1 MLSQFIN
8 WRTALAIIAI
18 AIVSGTVFYSNYLS
32 KKIAADER
40 KKVNVWVQALKTRG
54 NSTEPSAIEL
64 TNTITAENTA
74 IPIIGTNEKDI
85 PLGPNDYSNLDSNKV
100 KLDSNY
106 LKNKIQEFKNQHDPI
121 TVEISKEPLLINKYY
136 YGDSALLKEVR
147 YYPIIQLIIV
157 ALFIIITLITVS
169 TRNKS
174 TQNQVWAG
182 MAKETAHQLG
192 TPLSSLQGWV
202 EMLKD
207 NPQSEKIAHEMAK
220 DVDRLKLVSDRF
232 GKIGS
237 TPQLEE
243 KNIII
248 QIEDMVA
255 YIKRRATDKVNFSIN
270 SFNETEIIAKINAP
284 LFDWVIENLL
294 KNALDAM
301 DGKGSIGINI
311 KNESANIV
319 IDIKDSGKG
328 ISSQN
333 IAKVF
338 KPGFTTKKR
347 GWGLGLSLSKRIIEQ
362 YHKGELFVKHS
373 EPGKGTTFR
382 IVLKK

>member
-1 MLSQFIN
+1 MFTSLFN
-8 WRTALAIIAI
+8 WRTVLAIVAI
-18 AIVSGTVFYSNYLS
+18 AIVTGTVFYSNYLS

-40 KKVNVWVQALKTRG
+40 KKVNVWVQSLKTRAD
-54 NSTEPSAIEL
+54 TAITQSALDL
-64 TNTITAENTA
+64 TTIITSENTD
-74 IPIIGTNEKDI
+74 IPIIETDERDN
-85 PLGPNDYSNLDSNKV
+85 PTVSLNLDSV
-100 KLDSNY
+100 KIKADSNY
-106 LKNKIQEFKNQHDPI
+106 LRNKVAEFKKANPPI
-121 TVEISKEPLLINKYY
+121 SVEISPGYVNRYY
-136 YGDSALLKEVR
+136 YGDSVLLQEVR
-147 YYPIIQLIIV
+147 YYPIVQLIIV
-157 ALFIIITLITVS
+157 ALFIIITLIAIS

-192 TPLSSLQGWV
+192 TPLTSLQGWV
-202 EMLKD
+202 EMLKET
-207 NPQSEKIAHEMAK
+207 PGAEKIAPEMSK

-237 TPQLEE
+237 TPQLEDH
-243 KNIII
+243 NVVA
-248 QIEDMVA
+248 QVEDMVT
-255 YIKRRATDKVNFSIN
+255 YIKRRSPDKVIFSIN
-270 SFNETEIIAKINAP
+270 NNGENEVSAMINGP

-301 DGKGSIGINI
+301 EGKGSIHISI
-311 KNESANIV
+311 KNEAAQVV
-319 IDIKDSGKG
+319 IDVTDSGKG
-328 ISSQN
+328 ISKQN
-333 IAKVF
+333 IARVF